1 MAVDTVIRNCRVV
14 TPQGSFNGGVA
25 IDGEKIVALAQG
37 DTVLPSA
44 KRTIDGREHW
54 LIPGL
59 VDAHMHLGYPPG
71 DLENNL
77 HSETQSSAAG
87 GVTTVIHL
95 LLEEHGL
102 VPGAERFIR
111 TYGEHGFVD
120 LALTAAIFSED
131 DVDSIPKLVDMG
143 LPAVKFLIPYRGSE
157 SLHGLPG
164 IDDGI
169 IYFGFREI
177 SKLAKEGYRVF
188 ARVHTENIEIFL
200 RNKNRLL
207 KAGQTNVQWGE
218 AREKICEIEALN
230 RCIFL
235 AKCLETPLY
244 IVHMT
249 VGEGPAMVAR
259 ARGEGMK
266 IWAETCPQ
274 YLTLTKNESYG
285 PTIGKVNPPL
295 RDRWDNDRLW
305 EGLQNEVISVIGSDH
320 APTQRKDKA
329 GNVFEALIGMP
340 VVETMLPTIV
350 SEGVLKGRI
359 TLERLVEVCCYN
371 PARIYGLAPR
381 KGMIAVGSDADLVL
395 IDPQKKVT
403 VQGRKLHSRSDFSP
417 WDGRE
422 LTGWPRLTTL
432 RGKIVVEDGAV
443 KVDRAIGRF
452 QAADV
457 KP

>member
-1 MAVDTVIRNCRVV
+1 MDVETRIRNCRVV
-14 TPQGSFNGGVA
+14 TPQGLFVGGVA
-25 IDGEKIVALAQG
+25 IKGEKIVALAS
-37 DTVLPSA
+37 DDNLPPA
-44 KRTIDGREHW
+44 KQTIEGRGHW

-71 DLENNL
+71 DLESNL
-77 HSETQSSAAG
+77 RSETQSSAAG

-102 VPGAERFIR
+102 IAGAERFIR
-111 TYGEHGFVD
+111 TYEAHGFVD

-131 DVDSIPKLVDMG
+131 DIEAIPGLVEMG

-169 IYFGFREI
+169 IYFGFQEI
-177 SKLAKEGYRVF
+177 SKLAKKGYRVF

-200 RNKNRLL
+200 RNKARLL
-207 KAGQTNVQWGE
+207 KAGQTNLQWGD
-218 AREKICEIEALN
+218 ARQKICEIEALN

-235 AKCLETPLY
+235 AKYLETPLY
-244 IVHMT
+244 VVHMT
-249 VGEGPAMVAR
+249 VGEGPGMVAR
-259 ARGEGMK
+259 ARSEGMK

-274 YLTLTKNESYG
+274 YLTLTKDEAYG
-285 PTIGKVNPPL
+285 PTIGKANPPL
-295 RDRWDNDRLW
+295 REKWDNEQLW
-305 EGLQNEVISVIGSDH
+305 LGLQNDSVSVIGSDH
-320 APTQRKDKA
+320 APTQKKDKV
-329 GNVFEALIGMP
+329 GNVFEALIGIP
-340 VVETMLPTIV
+340 VVETMLPTILT
-350 SEGVLKGRI
+350 EGVHKKRI
-359 TLERLVEVCCYN
+359 TLERLVVVCCYY
-371 PARIYGLAPR
+371 PARIYGLTPR

-395 IDPQKKVT
+395 IDPDKKVT
-403 VQGRKLHSRSDFSP
+403 VGPEVLHTRSDFSP

-422 LTGWPRLTTL
+422 FIGWPRLTML
-432 RGKIVVEDGAV
+432 RGKVVAEDGAI
-443 KVDRAIGRF
+443 RASAGIGRY